1 MENGDKRI
9 IEELNQERQRI
20 NALIALSDDVYFE
33 YFIEED
39 KLVYL
44 LDSKLVPEESRVI
57 ANYSD
62 SEFMKGTFLNDE
74 TRMLITPLFQGSEK
88 EIHVEFKARSFD
100 GEVHWQ
106 QIVART
112 IYNDEGMPVS
122 VVGKSSRIDEQKE
135 KEESLYKQS
144 TEDSLTG
151 LYNQMTA
158 RNMVTNRIR
167 NAQLGKESFLI
178 VCDIDNFKSINDENG
193 HMFGDAVLCFFA
205 GVLKRTFPEAI
216 KGRIGGDEFLIYT
229 DSISKDEL
237 VRRLEE
243 VNASLADE
251 YQTSVGK
258 RFLSSSMGVA
268 CFSGDVNE
276 YELLFHWADYAL
288 YHVKSHGKA
297 SYHICDVNCESKHPD
312 LSYLGGKNQGA
323 EARHDELLIR
333 NEEALAFFCVEL
345 LDNVKDIYSALK
357 MIFDRTGSYYQLDD
371 ILCMQ
376 HIDDN
381 MEILHQWDKGKD
393 RSMGERIMDPAVYE
407 WGKLNTDYVDEQG
420 IYICEDISRLTQ
432 KEEAT
437 RSVMIVSSLG
447 SKEYQYSIIFAIKNR
462 QTDFSKEKDGLHRI
476 ANLIFKKLRQNQIEE
491 MENSLREYR
500 LNYDSMTGLPVYNH
514 FVKLAE
520 QTIRSGRERE
530 LYFVYTDFSNFQ
542 YINEMYGYGAGD
554 EILREYAD
562 WLSEKCKGGIVFSR
576 ITADNFVGLFSAKDE
591 IEAVENY
598 YELTSSFCE
607 YINKEYEL
615 GNLVSASG
623 IYHIEGDEKNMA
635 VILDCAND
643 ARKNSK
649 DQRAF
654 CQVSLYNAQIQS
666 ENEKRKAIMSG
677 MLTALNN
684 DEFHVYLQP
693 KINVAT
699 NKVVGAEALVRW
711 FRQDGTIVSPMD
723 FIEIFESNGFITKM
737 DFCILDKTLEYLR
750 DAIDAGEEVVPIS
763 VNFSRRHNDYENFV
777 PSIGKR
783 LARYKVPNELIE
795 VEITESVFM
804 SNLEKLN
811 RNIELLHSMGMRVLI
826 DDFGSGYSSLN
837 VLSSVTADVIK
848 LDKVFLEYLDTQ
860 KSKDFIKHFVGLLKQ
875 MDLEIVAEGVE
886 TKEQLEMLT
895 NAGCDVVQGFYFAKP
910 MPVDKF
916 RAFLKEYNSKSS

>member
-20 NALIALSDDVYFE
+20 NALIALSNDVYFE
-33 YFIEED
+33 YFIDED
-39 KLVYL
+39 KLVFL
-44 LDSKLVPEESRVI
+44 LDSKLVPEDSRVI
-57 ANYSD
+57 ANYSR
-62 SEFMKGTFLNDE
+62 SEFMRDAFLNEE
-74 TRMLITPLFQGSEK
+74 TRMLITPLFQGGEK
-88 EIHVEFKARSFD
+88 EIHVEFKARSFG

-112 IYNDEGMPVS
+112 IYSEDGTPVS
-122 VVGKSSRIDEQKE
+122 VMGKSSRIDEQKE
-135 KEESLYKQS
+135 KEENLYRKS

-158 RNMVTNRIR
+158 RNMIADRIR

-178 VCDIDNFKSINDENG
+178 ICDIDNFKSINDENG

-216 KGRIGGDEFLIYT
+216 KGRIGGDEFLIYS

-251 YQTSVGK
+251 YQSKVGK
-258 RFLSSSMGVA
+258 SFLSSSVGVA

-297 SYHICDVNCESKHPD
+297 SYHICEVNCTSKHPD
-312 LSYLGGKNQGA
+312 LSYLGAKNLEA
-323 EARHDELLIR
+323 EPRHDELLIR

-345 LDNVKDIYSALK
+345 LDNVKDIYSAMK
-357 MIFDRTGSYYQLDD
+357 MIFDRTGSFYQIDD

-376 HIDDN
+376 HIDDT

-393 RSMGERIMDPAVYE
+393 RSLGERIMDPTVYE
-407 WGKLNTDYVDEQG
+407 WGKLNTDYVNEQG
-420 IYICEDISRLTQ
+420 IYICEDISRLTM

-437 RSVMIVSSLG
+437 KSVMIVSSLG

-462 QTDFSKEKDGLHRI
+462 TTDFSEEKEGLHRI
-476 ANLIFKKLRQNQIEE
+476 ASLIFKKLRQNQIEE

-520 QTIRSGRERE
+520 QTIRSGRDKD

-598 YELTSSFCE
+598 YELTNSFCE
-607 YINKEYEL
+607 YINSEYEL

-623 IYHIEGDEKNMA
+623 IYHIDGSEKNMA

-649 DQRAF
+649 EQRAF
-654 CQVSLYNAQIQS
+654 CQVSMYNAQIQS
-666 ENEKRKAIMSG
+666 ENERRKAIMSG
-677 MLTALNN
+677 MLTALHS
-684 DEFHVYLQP
+684 DEFRVYLQP
-693 KINVAT
+693 KINVNT

-711 FRQDGTIVSPMD
+711 FRQDGTMVSPVD

-737 DFCILDKTLEYLR
+737 DFCVLDKTLEYLKE
-750 DAIDAGEEVVPIS
+750 AIEIGEEVVPIS

-777 PSIGKR
+777 PSISKR

-811 RNIELLHSMGMRVLI
+811 RNIDLLHSMGMRVLI

-848 LDKVFLEYLDTQ
+848 LDKAFLDYLDSQ

-886 TKEQLEMLT
+886 TEEQLEMLKK
-895 NAGCDVVQGFYFAKP
+895 AGCSVVQGYYFAKP

-916 RAFLKEYNSKSS
+916 RAFLKEYNGKSK